1 MRKRPVCVLCLLL
14 VVFLCVTD
22 WLGFSLIRGNPLPES
37 VQTWIQKHP
46 ESTICGEVVRCQEK
60 ENVTSTDLKNTYL
73 IYNSEKISID
83 EVKVYLKEKV
93 KLPVGSLVVVSG
105 NLQEIEE
112 ARNPGEFDSKQYA
125 RCRHRYY
132 VMKKGTIER
141 RSEEYSK
148 YRQFLTETQRRFAQ
162 ILEKSCQGQAGAF
175 QAIVLGDKDD
185 LDSELKM
192 RYQMAG
198 IIHILAI
205 SGLHI
210 SLLGMGLYRL
220 LKRAGLGIWPA
231 GILALA
237 IMLQYGMMTGAGVS
251 TMRAVCMFLLS
262 VGAKIAGRIYDLPTG
277 LAAAAILILVESPAY
292 LLDGG
297 FLLSFGAVI
306 GIGCVWP
313 MMEEMFAVKKIKS
326 SVVSSLLSSVV
337 LQLTTLPVVL
347 WYYGEISLIGL
358 FLNLLVIPTV
368 GVVLASGVFG
378 ALAGLFSIKFAYL
391 IVLPGRILLKIYE
404 LLCTL
409 AGKLAFCTWVGGQP
423 QIWQIVAYYVLMG
436 AVLWICSR
444 TISKKIEKRGGRSVI
459 CLLFVCAAVFLLGY
473 RPREELR
480 ITCLDVGQG
489 DGIVVEADNRWN
501 LLIDGGSTNK
511 SQTGQYQILPYL
523 KSRGISHLDGIYVS
537 HTDEDHISGVREI
550 LEYRAKGLTSLRI
563 DHLFLPDWGHEEAVG
578 GNAKDAGNTAYG
590 ELADLAQ
597 KAGVDVMYL
606 KEGDEIHYGDLQIQV
621 LWPQDGASGADVNE
635 EAMVLQIQ
643 KGDFKG
649 LFTGDIGMETE
660 EKLLQKGYLEDVDLL
675 KVGHHGSRYSTGEE
689 FLEKIKPELAVIS
702 CSATNTYGHPSE
714 ETIERLIS
722 AGAKVL
728 ITKDVGAVS
737 VWKRGRNFFVRGYC
751 I

>member
-1 MRKRPVCVLCLLL
+1 MP
-14 VVFLCVTD
+14 
-22 WLGFSLIRGNPLPES
+22 
-37 VQTWIQKHP
+37 
-46 ESTICGEVVRCQEK
+46 
-60 ENVTSTDLKNTYL
+60 
-73 IYNSEKISID
+73 SIMD
-83 EVKVYLKEKV
+83 RV
-93 KLPVGSLVVVSG
+93 KL
-105 NLQEIEE
+105 Q
-112 ARNPGEFDSKQYA
+112 
-125 RCRHRYY
+125 
-132 VMKKGTIER
+132 T
-141 RSEEYSK
+141 
-148 YRQFLTETQRRFAQ
+148 
-162 ILEKSCQGQAGAF
+162 
-175 QAIVLGDKDD
+175 
-185 LDSELKM
+185 
-192 RYQMAG
+192 
-198 IIHILAI
+198 
-205 SGLHI
+205 GLHI

-378 ALAGLFSIKFAYL
+378 ALAGLFSIKFACL

-409 AGKLAFCTWVGGQP
+409 AGKLVFCTWVGGQP

-444 TISKKIEKRGGRSVI
+444 TISKKIEKRGGRSAI

-563 DHLFLPDWGHEEAVG
+563 DHLFLPDWGHEEAAG

>member
-60 ENVTSTDLKNTYL
+60 ENVISTDLKNTYL

-132 VMKKGTIER
+132 VMKKGRIER
-141 RSEEYSK
+141 QSQDYSK
-148 YRQFLTETQRRFAQ
+148 YRQFLAETQQRFAQ
-162 ILEKSCQGQAGAF
+162 ILEKSCKGQAGAF

-210 SLLGMGLYRL
+210 SLLGMGLYRF
-220 LKRAGLGIWPA
+220 LKRAGLGVWPA

-313 MMEEMFAVKKIKS
+313 MIEEMLAVKKIKS

-368 GVVLASGVFG
+368 GIVLASGVFG
-378 ALAGLFSIKFAYL
+378 ALAGLFSIKLACL

-409 AGKLAFCTWVGGQP
+409 AGKFVFCTWVGGQP

-444 TISKKIEKRGGRSVI
+444 TISLNIEKRGGSSRI

-550 LEYRAKGLTSLRI
+550 LEYRVKGLTSLRI
-563 DHLFLPDWGHEEAVG
+563 DHLFLPDWG
-578 GNAKDAGNTAYG
+578 YG
-590 ELADLAQ
+590 ELVDLAQ

-606 KEGDEIHYGDLQIQV
+606 KEGDEIRYGDLQIRV
-621 LWPQDGASGADVNE
+621 LWPLDGASGTDVNE
-635 EAMVLQIQ
+635 EAMVLQVQ

-660 EKLLQKGYLEDVDLL
+660 EKLLEKGYLEDVDLL

-714 ETIERLIS
+714 ETIERLTS

-737 VWKRGRNFFVRGYC
+737 VWKQGKKLFVRGYC
-751 I
+751 T